1 MTENTPPI
9 LPNGEQASEQVA
21 PNPFDPERLR
31 IDLSFAEGVGVKKA
45 LVTVPVR
52 KSNGQDFI
60 RVHPDPSFRLP
71 VATIELKDDRETYL
85 VLPDIA
91 RDIPGEY
98 VMSTMHTCIS
108 RTGVI
113 FLWPVRLPSPDGR
126 QLAWHHSAK
135 VAAEMAMKRWIRVKS
150 NMSLGAYD
158 IFEASCTIPDPEW
171 PDDVTF
177 LKLLEIAF
185 KGRLVDSLDHP
196 VLKRLRGET

>member
-1 MTENTPPI
+1 MSEKPHLVSTDD
-9 LPNGEQASEQVA
+9 QVDEQVT

-31 IDLSFAEGVGVKKA
+31 LDLNFAEGLGVKKA

-52 KSNGQDFI
+52 KPKGQDFI

-71 VATIELKDDRETYL
+71 VATIELKDDGETYL

-185 KGRLVDSLDHP
+185 KGRLVDSPDHP